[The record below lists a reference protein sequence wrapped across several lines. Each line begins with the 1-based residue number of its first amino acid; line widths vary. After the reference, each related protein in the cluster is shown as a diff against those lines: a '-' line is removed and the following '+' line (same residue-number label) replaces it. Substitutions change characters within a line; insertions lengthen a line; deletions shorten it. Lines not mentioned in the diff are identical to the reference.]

1 VVGYTIENA
10 LFQWEEGEARV
21 RQADGR
27 EGRMLDQAVR
37 VVVDELRKRLGGA
50 FTIDELVALYGEG
63 TDWVSDEVQ
72 RRFWDV
78 ESSAAVNAGFL
89 RYARGATDYAGGRR
103 RIMEEQE
110 G

>member
-1 VVGYTIENA
+1 VSYTIENA

-21 RQADGR
+21 RASDGR
-27 EGRMLDQAVR
+27 ELDQAAR
-37 VVVDELRKRLGGA
+37 AVVDELRKRLGGA
-50 FTIDELVALYGEG
+50 FSLDELVALYAEG

-78 ESSAAVNAGFL
+78 EASAAVNAGFL
-89 RYARGATDYAGGRR
+89 RYARSATDYAGGRR
-103 RIMEEQE
+103 RILEEE